1 MRDEIAQLAKALEPS
16 FTARED
22 AELAATMMVMALRYE
37 FGQLAT
43 EVDQLRYR
51 AALERLP
58 KDSTATPR
66 VVFVSPY
73 DQKTDPHWRVT
84 FTVARHATKAHGA
97 LARWL
102 MQRLLCRT
110 SWRDCGERSIDPDW
124 LPAHQRCAS
133 TTLPNSTRS
142 PSPVVLTSLPL
153 CVAIFASISSARIA
167 FRAWRVPLSSAPI
180 SP

>member
-43 EVDQLRYR
+43 EADQLRYR

-58 KDSTATPR
+58 KGSTATPR

-84 FTVARHATKAHGA
+84 FTIGQTRYESSRRFGSVAEAETYAMDF
-97 LARWL
+97 LARL
-102 MQRLLCRT
+102 R
-110 SWRDCGERSIDPDW
+110 GEI
-124 LPAHQRCAS
+124 
-133 TTLPNSTRS
+133 N
-142 PSPVVLTSLPL
+142 
-153 CVAIFASISSARIA
+153 RI
-167 FRAWRVPLSSAPI
+167 
-180 SP
+180 

>member
-16 FTARED
+16 FAAPED

-37 FGQLAT
+37 LGQPAT
-43 EVDQLRYR
+43 EADQLRYR

-58 KDSTATPR
+58 KGSTAIPR

-84 FTVARHATKAHGA
+84 FTVGPSRY
-97 LARWL
+97 
-102 MQRLLCRT
+102 
-110 SWRDCGERSIDPDW
+110 E
-124 LPAHQRCAS
+124 
-133 TTLPNSTRS
+133 S
-142 PSPVVLTSLPL
+142 PRRFGSVVDAETFVSD
-153 CVAIFASISSARIA
+153 VAIFASISSARIA

>member
-16 FTARED
+16 FAAPED

-37 FGQLAT
+37 LGQPAT
-43 EVDQLRYR
+43 EADQLRYR

-58 KDSTATPR
+58 KGSTATPR

-84 FTVARHATKAHGA
+84 FTVGPSRY
-97 LARWL
+97 
-102 MQRLLCRT
+102 
-110 SWRDCGERSIDPDW
+110 E
-124 LPAHQRCAS
+124 
-133 TTLPNSTRS
+133 S
-142 PSPVVLTSLPL
+142 PRRFGSVVDAETFVSD
-153 CVAIFASISSARIA
+153 VAIFASISSARIA